1 MCLISVRFKIL
12 KQQTSEFF
20 SQADVTLDIFF
31 NHLNKIT
38 KAGVNKSLAISL
50 MALLITNLFFNL
62 SELPRDFLIYNFL
75 IILLTRFIM
84 SVNKMYYKIFLMS
97 ESWKIVD
104 EIPWVTSYLLTF
116 FSAIGGIASKV
127 SYRPRINYG
136 DTKIIFNAS
145 WQDEMG

>member
-1 MCLISVRFKIL
+1 MCLLSVRFKIL

-84 SVNKMYYKIFLMS
+84 SVNKIYYKIFLMS
-97 ESWKIVD
+97 ES
-104 EIPWVTSYLLTF
+104 
-116 FSAIGGIASKV
+116 
-127 SYRPRINYG
+127 
-136 DTKIIFNAS
+136 
-145 WQDEMG
+145 